1 MAASSGGQIISAQ
14 FASVADNATAIIN
27 RAEQIRN
34 DLEAFHK
41 SVEDFVANNWK
52 GDANEAFADLQRT
65 WNTHVGQLNTTLG
78 GAATLVRTGNAELQA
93 KDTALAGLF

>member
-1 MAASSGGQIISAQ
+1 MAASMGQIISAQ
-14 FASVADNATAIIN
+14 FAGVEQNANTIIK
-27 RAEQIRN
+27 RAENIR
-34 DLEAFHK
+34 DQLEAFHRA
-41 SVEDFVANNWK
+41 VEEFVANNWK

-65 WNTHVGQLNTTLG
+65 WRSHTDQLNATLG

>member
-1 MAASSGGQIISAQ
+1 MAGSMGQIISAQ
-14 FASVADNATAIIN
+14 FAGVEQNANTIIK
-27 RAEQIRN
+27 RAENLRDQ
-34 DLEAFHK
+34 LEAFHR
-41 SVEDFVANNWK
+41 SVEEFVANNWK

-65 WNTHVGQLNTTLG
+65 WRSHTDQLNATLS